1 MTLDVKQ
8 FIAKWADTGAAER
21 ANFQPFCDDL
31 CDLLGVSRPDGQR
44 PQETDN
50 AYVFEKSVP
59 LQQLDGTSTTGRI
72 DLYKR
77 GHFVMEGKQGAEE
90 GAARK
95 GHGTRGSAGWDKAL
109 VRGIKSL

>member
-1 MTLDVKQ
+1 MTITD
-8 FIAKWADTGAAER
+8 FITKWADTGASER

-31 CDLLGVSRPDGQR
+31 CDLISVER
-44 PQETDN
+44 PQGSKPDQTEN

-59 LQQLDGTSTTGRI
+59 LHQPDGTATTGRI

-90 GAARK
+90 GAIAE
-95 GHGTRGSAGWDKAL
+95 AL
-109 VRGIKSL
+109 IALGQAA